1 MAISLQKGQKIDLQ
15 KKDGSQLTNILVG
28 LGWKEVQ
35 QKGGLMGLFKQKA
48 DVDIDA
54 SVIMLNANG
63 KIPTKEEV
71 IFFNHKDHPS
81 GCVHHCGDNLVGG
94 KMGGMDDSE
103 QILVDL
109 TRVPQN
115 IDRIVFVVNIYNCV
129 QRKQHFGMVE
139 NAYIR
144 IVDKGAGETIASY
157 NLTEDYSGKTSM
169 VVGEIFMPI
178 NLTKGQKI
186 SLSKEAPNLKIALV
200 GLGWDIKQYDS
211 GADFDLDASIF
222 LLDNTGKCAHDSDFI
237 FYNNLSSGGVTHSGD
252 NRTGEGEGDDEAVT
266 IEFEKVP
273 SYVEKIVVTVT
284 IYEAQARGQNFGQ
297 VANAF
302 VRLVDKQTGVELL
315 RYDLGEDY
323 STETAIVFA
332 EIYRH
337 NGEWKFSAVGSGFN
351 GGLEALCRQY
361 GLSV

>member
-1 MAISLQKGQKIDLQ
+1 MLTPLQHLIKAILLRRFNQTVDHGAGLRATRRVGKEPVLPAHHKG
-15 KKDGSQLTNILVG
+15 
-28 LGWKEVQ
+28 
-35 QKGGLMGLFKQKA
+35 
-48 DVDIDA
+48 
-54 SVIMLNANG
+54 LNAALG
-63 KIPTKEEV
+63 T
-71 IFFNHKDHPS
+71 
-81 GCVHHCGDNLVGG
+81 
-94 KMGGMDDSE
+94 
-103 QILVDL
+103 
-109 TRVPQN
+109 
-115 IDRIVFVVNIYNCV
+115 VV
-129 QRKQHFGMVE
+129 
-139 NAYIR
+139 
-144 IVDKGAGETIASY
+144 
-157 NLTEDYSGKTSM
+157 
-169 VVGEIFMPI
+169 
-178 NLTKGQKI
+178 
-186 SLSKEAPNLKIALV
+186 
-200 GLGWDIKQYDS
+200 
-211 GADFDLDASIF
+211 
-222 LLDNTGKCAHDSDFI
+222 
-237 FYNNLSSGGVTHSGD
+237 SSGGVTHSGD